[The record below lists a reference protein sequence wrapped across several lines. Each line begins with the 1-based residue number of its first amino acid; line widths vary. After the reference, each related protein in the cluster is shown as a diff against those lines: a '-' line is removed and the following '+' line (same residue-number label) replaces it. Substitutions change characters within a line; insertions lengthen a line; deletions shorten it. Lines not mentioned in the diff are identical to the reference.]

1 MNYIVYNKDGNI
13 LRTGVCPESM
23 VQLQVGIDEF
33 VIEGIAN
40 DMEDKIVEGKIV
52 RKSEAEINLIKEA
65 AKPNS
70 KELLISQ
77 RMNEI
82 LRRQVIEEL
91 TKEGKL

>member
-13 LRTGVCPESM
+13 LRTGACPERM